1 MLLISTP
8 QTFTIG
14 HVRFQQNLISF
25 TVGHLAVQHVPLCLC
40 SLLAATNQFSVV
52 IGQKMQVT
60 GWENA
65 NNMRYAW
72 TL

>member
-14 HVRFQQNLISF
+14 HVCFQQNLISL
-25 TVGHLAVQHVPLCLC
+25 TVGHSAVQHVPLCLC

-52 IGQKMQVT
+52 I
-60 GWENA
+60 ENA
-65 NNMRYAW
+65 SENASDCQSH
-72 TL
+72 